1 MAASRSDSVG
11 DARDASS
18 HMRIPMRT
26 ARSGPRASSPW
37 LTSSATSRDAVATC
51 RPARRAISDTGR
63 AGSSGVKQSRIRTAR
78 ASEDSPVAVR
88 AMPECGTGLS
98 SIERLFRGSHPSGA
112 TLPL

>member
-18 HMRIPMRT
+18 HIRIPMRT

-63 AGSSGVKQSRIRTAR
+63 AGSSGVKQSRMRTAR

-88 AMPECGTGLS
+88 AMAAVWHASL
-98 SIERLFRGSHPSGA
+98 IH
-112 TLPL
+112 